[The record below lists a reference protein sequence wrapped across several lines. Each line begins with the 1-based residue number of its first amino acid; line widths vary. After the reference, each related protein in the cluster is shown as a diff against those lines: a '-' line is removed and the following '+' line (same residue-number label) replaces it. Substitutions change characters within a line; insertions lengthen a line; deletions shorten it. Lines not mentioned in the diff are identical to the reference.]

1 MVRVS
6 ISMPICACVCNKVC
20 VCICI
25 VHMNPYAHL
34 ICGRN
39 LDKCSCITRAWLQL
53 PVPRGHEKW
62 HPQSL
67 AGWQLKSYALL
78 QVSAYSCMRGCIRTC
93 TCVHKYMCLLYII
106 CAMCLLYMRDV
117 CLLYMR
123 AHYICV
129 AFR

>member
-1 MVRVS
+1 MS
-6 ISMPICACVCNKVC
+6 ISGCESDRRCEGWGHVFLSECRCGKGFDKHANICACVYNEVC
-20 VCICI
+20 VMRCVYICI

-39 LDKCSCITRAWLQL
+39 FDKCSCITRAWLQL

-78 QVSAYSCMRGCIRTC
+78 QVSAYACMR
-93 TCVHKYMCLLYII
+93 
-106 CAMCLLYMRDV
+106 D
-117 CLLYMR
+117 
-123 AHYICV
+123 
-129 AFR
+129 